1 MSPADQ
7 WLRFATL
14 ARQLTAAVLPRYA
27 HKFSPQRFTLPQLAA
42 CVLLKEYRQLD
53 WRGIEA
59 LLQLSPALRR
69 SLGLTR
75 PPDFSTLWR
84 FAQRWLDAARAGRL
98 LAELL
103 RRFVPPPGGVAVA
116 VDSTGL
122 EPGRTSSYFMA
133 RRQQRATRR
142 RYPKLSLSVVVGRLV
157 AASVVADWGPCND
170 KTELP
175 QLLNETHQRVR
186 VRELYGDAGYDA
198 EWVHVWCREGAGLR
212 SWIPP
217 AVHRADGTAG
227 GEWRARMA
235 QGLPPRYGRRWA
247 VESFISGMK
256 RVVGP
261 WLRARQ
267 SARQLTEA
275 LWKAVVYS
283 IHR

>member
-14 ARQLTAAVLPRYA
+14 ARQLSQAVLPRYA

-59 LLQLSPALRR
+59 LVALSPALRR

-75 PPDFSTLWR
+75 TPDFSTLWR
-84 FAQRWLDAARAGRL
+84 FAQRWLNAERAGRL

-103 RRFVPPPGGVAVA
+103 RRFDAAVVSVA

-133 RRQQRATRR
+133 RRRQRGPRH

-175 QLLNETHQRVR
+175 QLLSETHQRVR
-186 VRELYGDAGYDA
+186 VRELYADAGFDA
-198 EWVHVWCREGAGLR
+198 EWVPVWCREGAGIR
-212 SWIPP
+212 SWIPL

-227 GEWRARMA
+227 GYWRARMA
-235 QGLPPRYGRRWA
+235 RGLPPRYGQRWA
-247 VESFISGMK
+247 AESFISGMK

-267 SARQLTEA
+267 PERQLTEA
-275 LWKAVVYS
+275 LMKAVVYS

>member
-1 MSPADQ
+1 MSTSRQ
-7 WLRFATL
+7 WLGFATL
-14 ARQLTAAVLPRYA
+14 ALQLSQATLPRFA

-59 LLQLSPALRR
+59 LLELSPALRHTLQLHR
-69 SLGLTR
+69 V
-75 PPDFSTLWR
+75 PDFSTLWR
-84 FAQRWLDAARAGRL
+84 FTQRWLNADQLGRL
-98 LAELL
+98 LAALL
-103 RRFVPPPGGVAVA
+103 HRLALPPVSVA

-122 EPGRTSSYFMA
+122 DPGRTSTYFVA
-133 RRQQRATRR
+133 RRRQRHRR
-142 RYPKLSLSVVVGRLV
+142 KRYVKLSLSVVVSRLV

-175 QLLNETHQRVR
+175 QLWAETQQRLA
-186 VRELYGDAGYDA
+186 VRELYADAGYDA
-198 EWVHVWCREGAGLR
+198 EWVHQWCRDGVGIR

-227 GEWRARMA
+227 GYWRSRMA

-247 VESFISGMK
+247 AESYMSGMK
-256 RVVGP
+256 RVTGP
-261 WLRARQ
+261 WLRARHPG
-267 SARQLTEA
+267 RQLVEG
-275 LWKAVVYS
+275 LLKAVAYS

>member
-1 MSPADQ
+1 MSPSDQ

-14 ARQLTAAVLPRYA
+14 AVQLTQAVLPRYA
-27 HKFSPQRFTLPQLAA
+27 HKFSPQRFTLPQLGA

-59 LLQLSPALRR
+59 LLELSPALRH
-69 SLGLTR
+69 SLGLRRT
-75 PPDFSTLWR
+75 PDFSTLWR
-84 FAQRWLDAARAGRL
+84 FTQRWLDSKRLGRL

-103 RRFVPPPGGVAVA
+103 RRLELGAVGVA

-122 EPGRTSSYFMA
+122 EPGRTSSYFVA
-133 RRQQRATRR
+133 RRRERGHR
-142 RYPKLSLSVVVGRLV
+142 KRYVKLSLSVVVRPI
-157 AASVVADWGPCND
+157 AAVSLVADWGPCND

-175 QLLNETHQRVR
+175 QLLTETQQRVD
-186 VRELYGDAGYDA
+186 VQALYGDAGYDA
-198 EWVHVWCREGAGLR
+198 EWVHHWCRDRAGID

-217 AVHRADGTAG
+217 AVHRADETVG
-227 GEWRARMA
+227 GYWRSRMA
-235 QGLPPRYGRRWA
+235 EGMPTSYGQRWA

-275 LWKAVVYS
+275 LIKAVAYS

>member
-14 ARQLTAAVLPRYA
+14 ALQLSQATLPRFA
-27 HKFSPQRFTLPQLAA
+27 HKFSPQRFTLAQLAT

-59 LLQLSPALRR
+59 LLTLSPSLRR
-69 SLGLTR
+69 ALGLR
-75 PPDFSTLWR
+75 RVPDFSTLWR
-84 FAQRWLDAARAGRL
+84 FARRWLDAAHLGRL

-103 RRFVPPPGGVAVA
+103 RRLQLPPLNVA

-122 EPGRTSSYFMA
+122 DPGRTSRYYVMR
-133 RRQQRATRR
+133 RRQCGHRK
-142 RYPKLSLSVVVGRLV
+142 RYVKLSLSVAVRPMV
-157 AASVVADWGPCND
+157 ALSAVADWGPCND

-175 QLLNETHQRVR
+175 QLLTETCQRVR
-186 VRELYGDAGYDA
+186 VRELYGDAGFDA
-198 EWVHVWCREGAGLR
+198 EWVHVWCRQGAGIR
-212 SWIPP
+212 SWIRP

-227 GEWRARMA
+227 GYWRAQMA
-235 QGLPPRYGRRWA
+235 QGLPARYGRRWL

-256 RVVGP
+256 RVTGS

-267 SARQLTEA
+267 SAWQPTEA
-275 LWKAVVYS
+275 LIKAVVYS
-283 IHR
+283 IHQ